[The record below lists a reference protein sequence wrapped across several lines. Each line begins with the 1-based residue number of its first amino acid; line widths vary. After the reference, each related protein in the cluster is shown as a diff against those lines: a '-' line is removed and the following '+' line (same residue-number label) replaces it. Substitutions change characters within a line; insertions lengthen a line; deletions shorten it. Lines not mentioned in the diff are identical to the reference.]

1 MINLSSTPAAN
12 PLQRA
17 RELVLQFGRNATSYQ
32 ILNPGL
38 ELWFSRQHPGVVGF
52 VETAGGRVVAGEPVG
67 PFDDVEEIATEF
79 ETASEMHGSRVCY
92 FGAEEPL
99 AHGPRVDRLLLG
111 AQPTW
116 RPTSWPGIL
125 QGKSSLRA
133 QLARARNKGLEIKSW
148 SSTLAA
154 GHPELERCLGEWL
167 ATRGLPPMH
176 FLVQPRTLERLFDRL
191 VFVATADARPVGFL
205 IASPVRPRN
214 GWLIE
219 QIVRGTDAPNGTS
232 ELLIDAVMRH
242 LISIDAQYVTLGL
255 SPLSRRSGL
264 KETTARWW
272 IRFLLGW
279 VRAHGRRFYDFEG
292 LDFFKS
298 KLQPESWEPIYA
310 VARDRHLG
318 LRDLYAI
325 AGAFSGTSP
334 VTFFARGLVR
344 AVRIEWSR
352 LHKYLSRRWSLSS
365 RTVT

>member
-1 MINLSSTPAAN
+1 MIDSSSTPAADS
-12 PLQRA
+12 LQRA

-38 ELWFSRQHPGVVGF
+38 DLWFSSQRPGVVGF
-52 VETAGGRVVAGEPVG
+52 VETSGCRVVAGEPVG

-79 ETASEMHGSRVCY
+79 EAESKDRRRRVCY

-116 RPTSWPGIL
+116 RPASWPTIL
-125 QGKSSLRA
+125 EGKSSLRA
-133 QLARARNKGLEIKSW
+133 QLARARNKGIQVESW
-148 SSTLAA
+148 PPARAA
-154 GHPELERCLGEWL
+154 GHPDLERCLGEWL
-167 ATRGLPPMH
+167 ATHGLPPMH

-191 VFVATADARPVGFL
+191 IFVAIADSEPVGFL

-219 QIVRGTDAPNGTS
+219 QIVRGAAAPNGTS
-232 ELLIDAVMRH
+232 ELLIDAVMTH
-242 LISIDAQYVTLGL
+242 LIATDAQYVTLGL

-264 KETTARWW
+264 EEKTSRWW
-272 IRFLLGW
+272 IRLLLGW
-279 VRAHGRRFYDFEG
+279 VRAHGRRFYHFDG
-292 LDFFKS
+292 LDFFKH

-334 VTFFARGLVR
+334 VTFLAHGLVR
-344 AVRIEWSR
+344 ALAIEWSR
-352 LHKYLSRRWSLSS
+352 LRKVPSRR
-365 RTVT
+365 